1 MFIYFSLTTI
11 IVSVWNGQNGPPPVL
26 FDTLVMLISF
36 VSFGKLLENKAKGA
50 TSTALSSLLSLTPS
64 TCTII
69 NDIPGYQKF
78 IEDQQSLEKS
88 EKSNLLSMQEFPTRV
103 ISIDL
108 VQPNDIAIVLP
119 GGKVP
124 ADGEIVFGETEIDES
139 LITGEPLPVYKN

>member
-1 MFIYFSLTTI
+1 M
-11 IVSVWNGQNGPPPVL
+11 
-26 FDTLVMLISF
+26 
-36 VSFGKLLENKAKGA
+36 
-50 TSTALSSLLSLTPS
+50 
-64 TCTII
+64 
-69 NDIPGYQKF
+69 
-78 IEDQQSLEKS
+78 EKS
-88 EKSNLLSMQEFPTRV
+88 EKSTLLSMQEFPTRV

>member
-1 MFIYFSLTTI
+1 
-11 IVSVWNGQNGPPPVL
+11 
-26 FDTLVMLISF
+26 
-36 VSFGKLLENKAKGA
+36 
-50 TSTALSSLLSLTPS
+50 
-64 TCTII
+64 
-69 NDIPGYQKF
+69 
-78 IEDQQSLEKS
+78 
-88 EKSNLLSMQEFPTRV
+88 MQEFPTRV